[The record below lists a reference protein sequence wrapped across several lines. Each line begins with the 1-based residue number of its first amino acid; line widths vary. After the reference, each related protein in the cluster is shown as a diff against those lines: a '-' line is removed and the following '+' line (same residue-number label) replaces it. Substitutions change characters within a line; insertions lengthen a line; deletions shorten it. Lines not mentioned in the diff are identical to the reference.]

1 MASNGYS
8 VSFSS
13 ISRFDYYRSASGAT
27 NGLLQYQI
35 GSGAFSDITNI
46 NYFGVST
53 GQTNAPFDLT
63 GISALQNVGA
73 NTNVTFRIVNYG
85 GTSSAGNWYIYNT
98 GGTTAPDL
106 AVQGTVTQILTTNAP
121 AGAPVFSSV
130 TFTNSRFQFTVTGT
144 PGTNYIVLAA
154 TNLTSPVWVPL
165 QTNPAPFVFVETNG
179 NFPARFYRSLVA
191 P

>member
-1 MASNGYS
+1 MNGVQA

-13 ISRFDYYRSASGAT
+13 ISRFDYYRSGTGAT
-27 NGLLQYQI
+27 NGLLQYQV
-35 GSGAFSDITNI
+35 GAGAFMDISNF
-46 NYFGVST
+46 NYFGVGT

-85 GTSSAGNWYIYNT
+85 GTGSSGTWYIYNT
-98 GGTTAPDL
+98 AGTTAPDL

-154 TNLTSPVWVPL
+154 TNLATPVWVPL
-165 QTNPAPFVFVETNG
+165 QTNTAPFVFVETNG
-179 NFPARFYRSLVA
+179 YVPARFYRSQVA